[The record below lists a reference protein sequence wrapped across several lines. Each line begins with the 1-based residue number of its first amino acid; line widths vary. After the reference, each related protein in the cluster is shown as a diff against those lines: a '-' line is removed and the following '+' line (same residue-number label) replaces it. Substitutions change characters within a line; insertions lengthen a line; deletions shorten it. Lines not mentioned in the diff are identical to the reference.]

1 MVAKSLVLTSMFV
14 LGCGGLPLDTDGG
27 TTGGGSGGGTGGGAA
42 ATGFRCATTTLFA
55 GNPNGDPSQRPA
67 FGSPLLND
75 PPYSFRSMSFIGDKF
90 VSHSGE
96 EVVFSDLT
104 QSPPTLQKIAG
115 QESPMQ
121 SLKTGPC
128 AAARFANLF
137 WVVKTSSGD
146 LVVSDQTANAVLK
159 MTSPFTAACTVSHF
173 AGSKVDVAV
182 IDRNAPPNLGNADG
196 PGNVASFRGPA
207 RLAIGADDTVY
218 VYDEGNDAIRKI
230 ANDAAHTVSTLATI
244 SRRALTSMVVL
255 GSKLYLWGNDSAS
268 GYLLT
273 EIDLASGTAR
283 DVISDMGDR
292 FGASGSTQAGG
303 MTSDGTNL
311 YLMPNTQGIY
321 QVNPTT
327 GAARLVAG
335 TGASRSLSFSTSY
348 DPKVSHPANQT
359 EFVFLSQVITAGT
372 STFLSMR
379 GSDLYFGAQA
389 PGSYVYKVG
398 CTP

>member
-14 LGCGGLPLDTDGG
+14 LGCGGLPLNSDGG
-27 TTGGGSGGGTGGGAA
+27 TTGGGSGGAGGGA
-42 ATGFRCATTTLFA
+42 ATGFRCETTTLFA
-55 GNPNGDPSQRPA
+55 GNPEGDPSQRPA
-67 FGSPLLND
+67 FGSPLLSD
-75 PPYSFRSMSFIGDKF
+75 PPYNFRSMSFIGDRF

-96 EVVFSDLT
+96 EVVVSDLT
-104 QSPPTLQKIAG
+104 QSPATLQKIAG
-115 QESPMQ
+115 QESPEQ

-137 WVVKTSSGD
+137 WVAKTSSGD
-146 LVVSDQTANAVLK
+146 LIVSDQTANAVLK
-159 MTSPFTAACTVSHF
+159 ISSPFTAGCSVSHF
-173 AGSKVDVAV
+173 AGSKVDSAS
-182 IDRNAPPNLGNADG
+182 IDRSAPPNLGNTDG
-196 PGNVASFRGPA
+196 PGNVASFRAPA
-207 RLAIGADDTVY
+207 RLTVGPDDAVY

-230 ANDAAHTVSTLATI
+230 ANDAAHTVSTVATI
-244 SRRALTSMVVL
+244 SRRALSSMVVL
-255 GSKLYLWGNDSAS
+255 GSKLYLWGNNAAS

-273 EIDLASGTAR
+273 EIDLANGAAR
-283 DVISDMGDR
+283 DVISDAGER
-292 FGASGSTQAGG
+292 FGASGSAQAGG
-303 MTSDGTNL
+303 MTSDGTSL
-311 YLMPNTQGIY
+311 FLMPNTQGIY
-321 QVNPTT
+321 QVNPMT

-359 EFVFLSQVITAGT
+359 QFVFLSQVITAGT

-389 PGSYVYKVG
+389 PGSYVYKVS